1 MNLGKR
7 DIGRR
12 FIAPSGREVELVGV
26 MSTRF
31 MFVYVDDREDG
42 LVLSLEGL
50 KILERVQSA
59 AKESKNSEPA

>member
-50 KILERVQSA
+50 KILERVQNA
-59 AKESKNSEPA
+59 AKESKNSELE